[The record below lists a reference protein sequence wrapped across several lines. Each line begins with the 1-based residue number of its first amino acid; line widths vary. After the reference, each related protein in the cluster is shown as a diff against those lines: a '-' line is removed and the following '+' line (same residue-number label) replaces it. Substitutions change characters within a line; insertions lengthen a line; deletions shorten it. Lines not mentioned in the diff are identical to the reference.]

1 MNLYFLSFSRYKAN
15 HLISLNVCS
24 MLFPLITFVLI
35 CPYLT
40 MEVIR
45 KTPTTKDLIMLFILC
60 RHGDRSP
67 VHTFPV
73 DPYRNVWKMGYGQ
86 LTAYGAEQHHELGRL
101 IRKMYSGFLPEI
113 YHKDEV
119 LFRSSGTERTL
130 MSANNFIRGFYQLEK
145 KSTNQLPPVFSRL
158 THEDHLLKMSSKC
171 PKFKKLFH
179 HLMNSS
185 AVSRKA
191 STFKDF
197 FSYLEQVSGYAFP
210 KEKDSPENFYPA
222 WHICD
227 PITIW
232 VNHAFS
238 SLPQWVTDDV
248 YKKCTSLLDYKHFI
262 RFSRPQLT
270 RLRGG
275 PLAGHLV
282 DLFRER
288 INKEAKQND
297 NNNAHE
303 NPSEK
308 RSRRFVAYFAHDS
321 TLAALLSHLGVY
333 NGLKP
338 PLASCLIVEL
348 HRPSLSFKDF
358 HVVFHYLNETKLPF
372 NTEKLINLWPPHCGN
387 SQYN

>member
-1 MNLYFLSFSRYKAN
+1 
-15 HLISLNVCS
+15 
-24 MLFPLITFVLI
+24 
-35 CPYLT
+35 
-40 MEVIR
+40 
-45 KTPTTKDLIMLFILC
+45 
-60 RHGDRSP
+60 
-67 VHTFPV
+67 
-73 DPYRNVWKMGYGQ
+73 MGYGQ

-158 THEDHLLKMSSKC
+158 THEDHLLKMSSK
-171 PKFKKLFH
+171 F
-179 HLMNSS
+179 
-185 AVSRKA
+185 SRKA

-372 NTEKLINLWPPHCGN
+372 NTEKLINLWPPHCGTLN
-387 SQYN
+387 TINGQPDYSCSFTKFQSSVQGTYATDVSTECYEDNASTDRTTLPKIKPTEPRKCVENWIQLAADDATWIVLRFSLYQFPPVHSL